1 MGRTLAQHEVEREVD
16 ELGRQDRV
24 LRTEGVNSRAMSER
38 RGARTVMTAPSA
50 HILAVPPAS
59 AHHRPAERAQTATHL
74 VSRPVFTLYVIST
87 CITESVLRAPP
98 HERSSAVHARR
109 RRRKA
114 RSRSPPDAGL
124 HPAEQQHLRDR
135 DDQVHRRLDRQP
147 RVQAPLRGPV
157 SYSLLGQRARAAR
170 AEDSEG
176 VRTANFSISK
186 YVAIVVLGHGRSAP
200 THVKSAGG
208 RGTRKGRGDSGGRSI
223 GLLTVAPRRLARGG
237 AEPISVLERGVARW
251 RRH

>member
-16 ELGRQDRV
+16 ELGREDRV
-24 LRTEGVNSRAMSER
+24 LRARGRQRGRGERAAR
-38 RGARTVMTAPSA
+38 RTHRDDRAQRTYAGR
-50 HILAVPPAS
+50 PPAS
-59 AHHRPAERAQTATHL
+59 AHHRRAERTRTATHL
-74 VSRPVFTLYVIST
+74 VNRPVFTLYVIST

-98 HERSSAVHARR
+98 HERSSAMRARR